1 MDVSMIPLDYA
12 TLRVIWWL
20 LLGVLLIGFAVM
32 DGFDLGVAAL
42 LPVVAK
48 TDEERRVMLNLV
60 GPVWEGNQVWL
71 ITGGGAIF
79 AAWPLLYA
87 ASFSGLYLA
96 MLLLLVALI
105 LRPVGFKY
113 RSKLPDARWRAT
125 WDGIL
130 CFSGVVASLVFG
142 VAMGNLL
149 LGLPFGVEPATLR
162 PVYEGNLFQLFMPFA
177 LLAGVLSVTML
188 AAHGAALLAWR
199 TDGDIA
205 MRARRF
211 GGWLALATG
220 ALFALGGVWVAL
232 GLDGHVVTGT
242 VDVAA
247 ASNPALKTVEAVEG
261 AWMHNFSRWPWMWL
275 APVLGVAG
283 SLLAALLLWRGARVS
298 AFLATST
305 AITGVILTVGFA
317 LFPFLMP
324 SSLQPGMGLTVW
336 DASSSHFTLWVMLL
350 ATVVFLPIVLFYTGY
365 VYRVMRGTVTP
376 ESVSE
381 NPNAY

>member
-1 MDVSMIPLDYA
+1 MDFSWIPLDYA
-12 TLRVIWWL
+12 TLRVLWWL

-42 LPVVAK
+42 LPAVAK
-48 TDEERRVMLNLV
+48 TDEERRIALNLV

-113 RSKLPDARWRAT
+113 RSKLPDARWRRT
-125 WDGIL
+125 WDWIL
-130 CFSGVVASLVFG
+130 CGSGVVASLVFG

-149 LGLPFGVEPATLR
+149 LGLPFGVEPESLR
-162 PVYEGNLFQLFMPFA
+162 PVYRGNLFQLFMPFA
-177 LLAGVLSVTML
+177 LLAGVVSVTML

-199 TDGDIA
+199 TGGA
-205 MRARRF
+205 VAARARRI
-211 GGWLALATG
+211 GALLALATG
-220 ALFALGGVWVAL
+220 VLFALGGVWVAAM
-232 GLDGHVVTGT
+232 DGHLVTSAI
-242 VDVAA
+242 DAA
-247 ASNPALKTVEAVEG
+247 KESNPALKTVAVVDG
-261 AWMHNFSRWPWMWL
+261 AWLHNFGRWPLMWL
-275 APVLGVAG
+275 APALGVGG
-283 SLLAALLLWRGARVS
+283 SLLATLLLWRGSAKA
-298 AFLATST
+298 AFLATSG
-305 AITGVILTVGFA
+305 AITGIILSVGFA

-336 DASSSHFTLWVMLL
+336 DASSSHLTLWVMLL
-350 ATVVFLPIVLFYTGY
+350 ATVVLLPIVLFYTGY
-365 VYRVMRGTVTP
+365 VYRVMRGPVTA

>member
-12 TLRVIWWL
+12 TLRVVWWL

-42 LPVVAK
+42 LPVVAR
-48 TDEERRVMLNLV
+48 TDEERRVALNLV

-71 ITGGGAIF
+71 ITGGGAVF

-87 ASFSGLYLA
+87 AAFSGLYLA

-105 LRPVGFKY
+105 LRPAGFKY
-113 RSKLPDARWRAT
+113 RSKLPDPRWRRN
-125 WDGIL
+125 WDALL
-130 CFSGVVASLVFG
+130 CASGLVASLVFG

-149 LGLPFGVEPATLR
+149 LGLPFGVEAGSLR
-162 PVYEGNLFQLFMPFA
+162 PVYEGNLFQLFTPFA
-177 LLAGVLSVTML
+177 LLAGLVSVAML
-188 AAHGAALLAWR
+188 GAHGAALLAWR
-199 TDGDIA
+199 TDGLIA
-205 MRARRF
+205 ARARRI
-211 GGWLALATG
+211 GAVLALACG
-220 ALFALGGVWVAL
+220 VLFALAGVLVASM
-232 GLDGHVVTGT
+232 DGHVIAGT
-242 VDVAA
+242 VDVSA
-247 ASNPALKTVEAVEG
+247 ASNPALKAVEVVG
-261 AWMHNFSRWPWMWL
+261 GGWMHNFSRWPWMWL

-283 SLLAALLLWRGARVS
+283 SLLAAVLLWRGARVS

-350 ATVVFLPIVLFYTGY
+350 ATVVFLPIVVFYTGY

>member
-1 MDVSMIPLDYA
+1 MDLSWIPLDYG
-12 TLRVIWWL
+12 TLRLVWWL
-20 LLGVLLIGFAVM
+20 LLGVLLIGFAIM
-32 DGFDLGVAAL
+32 GGFDLGVAAL
-42 LPVVAK
+42 LPAVAR
-48 TDEERRVMLNLV
+48 TDEERRVALNLV

-199 TDGDIA
+199 TEGVVA
-205 MRARRF
+205 ARSRRL

-220 ALFALGGVWVAL
+220 ALFALGGVWVAF
-232 GLDGHVVTGT
+232 GLEGHVVTST
-242 VDVAA
+242 VDAAA
-247 ASNPALKTVEAVEG
+247 ASNPALKTVEAVAG
-261 AWMHNFSRWPWMWL
+261 GWMRNFSRWPLMWL
-275 APVLGVAG
+275 APALGVGA
-283 SLLAALLLWRGARVS
+283 SLLAAPLLWRGAKVA
-298 AFLATST
+298 AFLSTSV
-305 AITGVILTVGFA
+305 AIAGIILTVGFA

-350 ATVVFLPIVLFYTGY
+350 ATAVFLPIVLFYTGY

-376 ESVSE
+376 ESVSN

>member
-12 TLRVIWWL
+12 TLRIVWWL
-20 LLGVLLIGFAVM
+20 LLGILLIGFAIM
-32 DGFDLGVAAL
+32 DGFDLGVAML
-42 LPVVAK
+42 LPVVAR
-48 TDEERRVMLNLV
+48 TDEERRVAINLV

-113 RSKLPDARWRAT
+113 RSKMPDARWRST

-149 LGLPFGVEPATLR
+149 LGLPFGVEPASLR
-162 PVYEGNLFQLFMPFA
+162 PVYEGHLFQLFMPFA
-177 LLAGVLSVTML
+177 LLAGAVSVTML

-199 TDGDIA
+199 TGGMVA
-205 MRARRF
+205 VRARKV
-211 GGWLALATG
+211 GGWLALACG
-220 ALFALGGVWVAL
+220 ALFALGGVWVAF
-232 GLDGHVVTGT
+232 LDGHVVTALADT
-242 VDVAA
+242 AA
-247 ASNPALKTVEAVEG
+247 PSNPTLKTVELVAG
-261 AWMHNFSRWPWMWL
+261 AWLHNFSRWPLMWI
-275 APVLGVAG
+275 APGLG
-283 SLLAALLLWRGARVS
+283 LAAAVAAAVLLWKGMRIS
-298 AFLATST
+298 AFLATS
-305 AITGVILTVGFA
+305 AMIAGIILTTGFA

-324 SSLQPGMGLTVW
+324 SSLQPSMGLTVW

-350 ATVVFLPIVLFYTGY
+350 ATAVFLPIVLAYTGW
-365 VYRVMRGTVTP
+365 VYRVMRGPVTP

>member
-20 LLGVLLIGFAVM
+20 LLGVLLIGFAIM

-113 RSKLPDARWRAT
+113 RSKLPDARWRST
-125 WDGIL
+125 WDWVL
-130 CFSGVVASLVFG
+130 CGSGVVASLVFG

-149 LGLPFGVEPATLR
+149 LGLPFGVEPETLR
-162 PVYEGNLFQLFMPFA
+162 PVYEGHLFQLFMPFA

-188 AAHGAALLAWR
+188 MTHGAALLAWR
-199 TDGDIA
+199 TDGLVA
-205 MRARRF
+205 ARARKV
-211 GGWLALATG
+211 GGWLALVTG
-220 ALFALGGVWVAL
+220 ALFALGGVWVAML
-232 GLDGHVVTGT
+232 EGHVITST
-242 VDVAA
+242 ADMAA
-247 ASNPALKTVEAVEG
+247 ASNPALKTVELVAG
-261 AWMHNFSRWPWMWL
+261 GWMHNFARWPLMWA

-283 SLLAALLLWRGARVS
+283 SLLAAVLLWRGAKVS
-298 AFLATST
+298 AFLATSLS
-305 AITGVILTVGFA
+305 ITGIILSVGFA

-324 SSLQPGMGLTVW
+324 SSLQPDMGLTVW

-350 ATVVFLPIVLFYTGY
+350 ATAVLLPIVLFYTGY

-376 ESVSE
+376 ASVSE